1 MSRIRGLKILK
12 ITPPWPK
19 ANGEEERFMKTF
31 EKVVR
36 SALVTG
42 DNRCTSPYETIEQ
55 LLIVLLV
62 LFLLLPS
69 LEDQPCP
76 TLLLIHA
83 KQF

>member
-1 MSRIRGLKILK
+1 
-12 ITPPWPK
+12 
-19 ANGEEERFMKTF
+19 MKTF
-31 EKVVR
+31 GKVVR

-62 LFLLLPS
+62 FVLPLPF

-76 TLLLIHA
+76 TLLLFHA
-83 KQF
+83 KQV